1 MSPPSP
7 KGEFH
12 SAQHEGTLLNQAT
25 TPARP
30 LLEVSA
36 LLMRFQGITALDQVS
51 FTMAPGSIT
60 SLIGPNGAGKT
71 TLFNCVTGMYRP
83 TAGKVVFDGSDI
95 TAAPAHQVSQHGIAR
110 TFQNLAL
117 FGGLTVLDNLLVGAY
132 RQGSSGLLQGFF
144 QTPKARAEQRT
155 AVAAAMDVLDFLG
168 MPETAALLPGELPYG
183 KQKQVEF
190 ARALMQKARLVLL
203 DEPMAGMSSGEK
215 SAMTALIQ
223 RARAQFG
230 MSFLIVEHDI
240 PVIMDISDKI
250 VVLDFGVKIA
260 EGVPEAVRNAPA
272 VIAAYLGSDIEPAAT
287 PA

>member
-1 MSPPSP
+1 MTS
-7 KGEFH
+7 
-12 SAQHEGTLLNQAT
+12 T
-25 TPARP
+25 P
-30 LLEVSA
+30 LLEVSS
-36 LLMRFQGITALDQVS
+36 LLMRFQGITALNEVS
-51 FTMAPGSIT
+51 FAMAPGSIT

-83 TAGKVVFDGSDI
+83 TGGKVSFDGTDI
-95 TAAPAHQVSQHGIAR
+95 TAEPAHLVSKHGIAR

-117 FGGLTVLDNLLVGAY
+117 FGGLNVLDNLLVGAY
-132 RQGSSGLLQGFF
+132 RQGSSGLLQGAFL
-144 QTPKARAEQRT
+144 TPRARAEQRA
-155 AVAAAMDVLDFLG
+155 AVAAAMEVLEFLG
-168 MPETAALLPGELPYG
+168 MPETATLLPGEMSYG

-223 RARAQFG
+223 RARQQFG

-250 VVLDFGVKIA
+250 VVLDFGRKIA
-260 EGVPEAVRNAPA
+260 EGTPAEVQANEA
-272 VIAAYLGSDIEPAAT
+272 VIAAYLGTDTEQHAA
-287 PA
+287 AA

>member
-12 SAQHEGTLLNQAT
+12 SAQHEGTLVNQAI

-260 EGVPEAVRNAPA
+260 EGVPEAVRNDPA